1 MNQNEDDMM
10 TIPDAAQ
17 KLGVSVEALY
27 KAIKRGKLT
36 AQTKYGRKV
45 ISRTAL
51 DTWNKSRKMGR
62 PPKK

>member
-1 MNQNEDDMM
+1 MSQNEDDMM
-10 TIPDAAQ
+10 TIPDAAHA
-17 KLGVSVEALY
+17 LNLSVEALY
-27 KAIKRGKLT
+27 MAIRRGKLT

-45 ISRTAL
+45 VSRAAL